1 MRNLFIIGILLS
13 ACSGPTNKESD
24 QGSGDDM
31 SYSGTFILPNATLTV
46 KKSES
51 SVDEAIDFQID
62 AIAEESQLSVFNSA
76 SLETFDD
83 NSVTF
88 IFKDLPVDQGGN
100 GLQDLQFKFSYQDDA
115 WEIQDWVAINKQD
128 STRNFNLSGIYERQA
143 SRE

>member
-1 MRNLFIIGILLS
+1 
-13 ACSGPTNKESD
+13 
-24 QGSGDDM
+24 M